1 MANKKEENN
10 YQNKQ
15 RDNKQSNAYWFK
27 HNYNASGDKKLL
39 IIKSKLGFEGIGI
52 YWGIVEYMY
61 NNEGL
66 LEEDFI
72 EVFCSLNQIE
82 QEKLEFILKTAFTK
96 TKDNGMTVYYA
107 HRIAQ
112 EIAAKEDCIDKA
124 RKAAY
129 SRWDKYQEKK
139 KQEKVDE
146 NVMDKVNRFIEKGN

>member
-1 MANKKEENN
+1 MANKKEESN

-27 HNYNASGDKKLL
+27 HNYNASGDEKLL
-39 IIKSKLGFEGIGI
+39 IIRSKLGFEGIGI
-52 YWGIVEYMY
+52 YWAIVEYMY
-61 NNEGL
+61 NNDGL
-66 LEEDFI
+66 LKEYLI
-72 EVFCSLNQIE
+72 EVFCSLNKIE

-96 TKDNGMTVYYA
+96 TKDNGITVYYA

-129 SRWDKYQEKK
+129 IKWEKYQEKK
-139 KQEKVDE
+139 KQEKADGSI
-146 NVMDKVNRFIEKGN
+146 MDKVNKFIEKGE